1 MYVFGLPGCQI
12 NLLSIIKLYVLC
24 SLSIIVIR
32 RKKIK
37 TSNLSLHT
45 AKKKKTKNKIK
56 TKRLMPYQ
64 NNKISY
70 N

>member
-12 NLLSIIKLYVLC
+12 NLLSVIKLYVLC

-37 TSNLSLHT
+37 TSNLSLHI
-45 AKKKKTKNKIK
+45 AKKQKTKQKPKKNKK
-56 TKRLMPYQ
+56 V
-64 NNKISY
+64 NAISKQ
-70 N
+70 